1 MQLSRIDVIANVIPS
16 FKWPIV
22 YNYLSS
28 DVSMVEETEIPEEDH
43 RFFTSHWQ
51 TLSHNVVSST
61 PRHQPIQITTLV
73 EKKALIYL
81 WMLWFV
87 WNIKC

>member
-43 RFFTSHWQ
+43 RFFTSH
-51 TLSHNVVSST
+51 
-61 PRHQPIQITTLV
+61 
-73 EKKALIYL
+73 
-81 WMLWFV
+81 
-87 WNIKC
+87 